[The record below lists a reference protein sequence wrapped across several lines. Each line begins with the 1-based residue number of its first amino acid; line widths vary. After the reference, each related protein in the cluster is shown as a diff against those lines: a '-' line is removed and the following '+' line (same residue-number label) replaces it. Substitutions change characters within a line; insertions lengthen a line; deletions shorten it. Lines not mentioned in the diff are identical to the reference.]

1 MATYSIKDMEKLSGI
16 KAHTIRIW
24 EKRYSLICPSRTNTN
39 IRLYSD
45 AELRKLLNISILVR
59 NGMRISQISRLPD
72 SVLGEKVAILAQT
85 TSKIEDLS
93 EGLISAMIE
102 FDENKFDRILSNLII
117 KFGFEDTYIKVL
129 TPFFEKVGILW
140 QTGTI
145 LPAQEHF
152 VSSLIRQKLI
162 IAIDSQRDVPIT
174 RKSNFLLFLPEGEM
188 HELGLLFIQYL
199 LRKRGYSTVYLGQN
213 VPMDNFP
220 GLSEKL
226 SVDVLVTSFT
236 LSSVRVNAEKIVR
249 NILLS
254 FPHTKVIL
262 TGLQIK
268 NFSFQKT
275 HNVHCYSH
283 VHDFIQAIEVFD

>member
-24 EKRYSLICPSRTNTN
+24 EKRYSLISPSRTDTN

-72 SVLGEKVAILAQT
+72 SVLGEKVAVLAQT

-93 EGLISAMIE
+93 EGLISSMIE

-162 IAIDSQRDVPIT
+162 IAIDSQRDVPVT
-174 RKSNFLLFLPEGEM
+174 RKSSFLLFLPEGEM
-188 HELGLLFIQYL
+188 HEFGLLFSQYL
-199 LRKRGYSTVYLGQN
+199 LRKRGFATVYLGQN
-213 VPMDNFP
+213 VPTDNLSI
-220 GLSEKL
+220 LSEKL
-226 SVDVLVTSFT
+226 PVDVLVTSFT
-236 LSSVRVNAEKIVR
+236 LSSVGLNAEKIMR

-254 FPHTKVIL
+254 FTDTKILL
-262 TGLQIK
+262 TGSQVK
-268 NFSFQKT
+268 SFDFQKL
-275 HNVHCYSH
+275 HNVHCYSD
-283 VHDFIQAIEVFD
+283 VHEFIQAIDVFE

>member
-24 EKRYSLICPSRTNTN
+24 EKRYSLISPSRTDTN

-72 SVLGEKVAILAQT
+72 SVLGEKVAFLAQT

-93 EGLISAMIE
+93 EGLISSMIE

-188 HELGLLFIQYL
+188 HELGLLFSQYL
-199 LRKRGYSTVYLGQN
+199 LRKRGFSTVFLGQN
-213 VPMDNFP
+213 LPTDNLSM
-220 GLSEKL
+220 LSEKL
-226 SVDVLVTSFT
+226 QVDALITSFT
-236 LSSVRVNAEKIVR
+236 LSSVGLNAEKIMR

-254 FPHTKVIL
+254 FPDTKILL
-262 TGLQIK
+262 TGVQVK
-268 NFSFQKT
+268 SFNFQKL
-275 HNVHCYSH
+275 HNVHCYSD
-283 VHDFIQAIEVFD
+283 VHDFIQAIDVFE